1 MRRILLGGFGLALG
15 MFARPAFAQNPANI
29 PATPGDHAARLGV
42 PIADGDAAPAAFTP
56 PPIFSPAPTS
66 APTETTAVPVL
77 LPTPRVFNNPPNLT
91 EIRTP
96 APTAPTVPVPP
107 PVAPTSPNLDALT
120 SPYPIGVP
128 DDCLPGIGVPGI
140 GVPAIAAPIRTGP
153 AYRNPQW
160 WASGEY
166 LLWWTRSA
174 QLPTLATTSPAA
186 SNGILGMPGTQSVLG
201 GSFGQTLQS
210 GIRLRGGWWCNDNQ
224 CRGIDA
230 GFFYLSSGAS
240 NFMANTN
247 QFPVLARPFFN
258 TNDPVG
264 PFSELVGTPG
274 LATGTLAAHM
284 DHTLW
289 GTEINYRRYL
299 AGTNSSRLDALIGF
313 RYLNFTENL
322 SITEAFLRD
331 PASPMTVGT
340 PAISGIVNDQFR
352 ATNNFYGANLGL
364 TGEMRRGRWFANART
379 SIAFGTMHET
389 ATIGGGQALFFGPG
403 VVGQYAGGL
412 LALPGSNI
420 GTFSQNR
427 FAVVPEIGLNLG
439 YHITPHLRVFVGY
452 NFLYLSNV
460 LRAPG
465 TIDTAVDAARIPNF
479 PLPGSPAPLTT
490 TTHPAPQFNT
500 TDLWAQGI
508 SFGLQWSW

>member
-1 MRRILLGGFGLALG
+1 MAPNLGA
-15 MFARPAFAQNPANI
+15 
-29 PATPGDHAARLGV
+29 AT
-42 PIADGDAAPAAFTP
+42 
-56 PPIFSPAPTS
+56 SP
-66 APTETTAVPVL
+66 
-77 LPTPRVFNNPPNLT
+77 LPT
-91 EIRTP
+91 I
-96 APTAPTVPVPP
+96 A
-107 PVAPTSPNLDALT
+107 
-120 SPYPIGVP
+120 P
-128 DDCLPGIGVPGI
+128 DDCLDGI
-140 GVPAIAAPIRTGP
+140 GVPAAVVPVIPTGP
-153 AYRNPQW
+153 IARNPRW

-174 QLPTLATTSPAA
+174 QLPTLATTSPPA
-186 SNGILGMPGTQSVLG
+186 SNGILGQPGTVPVLG

-210 GIRLRGGWWCNDNQ
+210 GIRLRGGWWCTDSQ
-224 CRGIDA
+224 CSGIDT
-230 GFFYLSSGAS
+230 GFFYLASGSS

-258 TNDPVG
+258 VNDPVG

-274 LATGTLAAHM
+274 LAAGTLAAHM

-289 GTEINYRRYL
+289 GAEANYRRYI
-299 AGTNSSRLDALIGF
+299 AGTNSARLDGLIGF

-322 SITEAFLRD
+322 SITESFMRSPD
-331 PASPMTVGT
+331 SPMTIGT
-340 PAISGIVNDQFR
+340 PAISGLVNDQFR
-352 ATNNFYGANLGL
+352 AANNFYGANLGL

-389 ATIGGGQALFFGPG
+389 ATIGGGQALFFAPG
-403 VVGQYAGGL
+403 VAVQYAGGL

-427 FAVVPEIGLNLG
+427 FAVLPEIGLNLG
-439 YHITPHLRVFVGY
+439 YYITPHLRVFAGY

-460 LRAPG
+460 LRASG
-465 TIDTAVDAARIPNF
+465 TIDTAIDAARIPNF

-490 TTHPAPQFNT
+490 VTHPAPQFNT
-500 TDLWAQGI
+500 TDFWAQGI